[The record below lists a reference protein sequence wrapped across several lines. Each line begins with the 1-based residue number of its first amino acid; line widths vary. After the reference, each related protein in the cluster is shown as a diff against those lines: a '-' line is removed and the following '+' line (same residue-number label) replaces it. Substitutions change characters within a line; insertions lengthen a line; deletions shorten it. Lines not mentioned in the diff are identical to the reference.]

1 MAAVR
6 KRILNEMVHR
16 PNPIWQLRWENKTE
30 NEREAGIR
38 KDEVAKAEGKKCKK
52 IPKTVQ
58 KSMRLAPLKR

>member
-30 NEREAGIR
+30 NERQAGIR
-38 KDEVAKAEGKKCKK
+38 KDEVAKAEGKNVKRY
-52 IPKTVQ
+52 Q
-58 KSMRLAPLKR
+58 KQSRKACVWLR